1 VDKRIYKE
9 NILKVNGGVPLQVR
23 NLISSQLYVD
33 EYEERIELDSIFSWK
48 FEKAET
54 ALLFLG

>member
-1 VDKRIYKE
+1 MDKRIYKE

-23 NLISSQLYVD
+23 NLISYQFSVD
-33 EYEERIELDSIFSWK
+33 ECEERIELDSIFSWK